1 MQTSGLQE
9 EIRDLNLAYLMLAQ
23 QMLREDREAAM
34 FRLGIGGDVAELM
47 LGLSPAQLVK
57 MSNSQMMLC
66 RFRFDDSSLFG
77 LLAGNG
83 RQAATAGVHAAIIA
97 ASKPVAALA

>member
-1 MQTSGLQE
+1 
-9 EIRDLNLAYLMLAQ
+9 
-23 QMLREDREAAM
+23 M

-57 MSNSQMMLC
+57 MSNNQMMLC

-83 RQAATAGVHAAIIA
+83 RQAATASVHAAIIA
-97 ASKPVAALA
+97 ASKPVAA